1 MDYGATFKKLRLEK
15 GITLKEACQQ
25 GISSAQ
31 LSRFENGKSMLTV
44 DQFLHACKISM

>member
-44 DQFLHACKISM
+44 DQFFTCLQKL